1 MFTVVISVVAT
12 AKVSLVALTVTTEE
26 IVVLDFEFG
35 YGHQSSGIVVGTDVS
50 LVVKALH
57 GLGYSNLLS

>member
-1 MFTVVISVVAT
+1 MFTVAISVVAT
-12 AKVSLVALTVTTEE
+12 VKESLVALTATTVQ

-35 YGHQSSGIVVGTDVS
+35 HQSSGIVIRTDVS

-57 GLGYSNLLS
+57 GLGYSNLIS

>member
-1 MFTVVISVVAT
+1 MFTVAISVVAT
-12 AKVSLVALTVTTEE
+12 AKESLVALTATTVQ
-26 IVVLDFEFG
+26 IVVLDFEF
-35 YGHQSSGIVVGTDVS
+35 GHQSSGIVVGTDVS

>member
-1 MFTVVISVVAT
+1 MFTIAISVVAT
-12 AKVSLVALTVTTEE
+12 AKESLVALTAATEE
-26 IVVLDFEFG
+26 IVVLDFEF
-35 YGHQSSGIVVGTDVS
+35 GHQSSGIVVGTDVS

>member
-1 MFTVVISVVAT
+1 MFTAAISVIAT
-12 AKVSLVALTVTTEE
+12 AKESLVALTATTVQ

-35 YGHQSSGIVVGTDVS
+35 HQSSGIVVRTDAS